1 MLADE
6 AQRRTGAPGPAAGT
20 KQTATLA
27 LISVAG
33 LLVSPTQSTLIPVLP
48 TSTVRRGGHPRGGH
62 RTGHTFARPAGRGS
76 RST

>member
-6 AQRRTGAPGPAAGT
+6 ARRRTGAPGPAAGT

-33 LLVSPTQSTLIPVLP
+33 LLPLSEASAPC
-48 TSTVRRGGHPRGGH
+48 
-62 RTGHTFARPAGRGS
+62 ARNAGISHFTDRLFCLH
-76 RST
+76 